1 MAVFGEN
8 DERLVAPCP
17 RAMAVH
23 FGVVDLEQAVETR
36 LSIYRIIRSSFRL
49 RVSLSWFS
57 AVWTFLHCLLNYM
70 LVFP

>member
-8 DERLVAPCP
+8 GERLVAPCP

-36 LSIYRIIRSSFRL
+36 LGNYRITSSFRL

-57 AVWTFLHCLLNYM
+57 AVWTFLHSLLNYM
-70 LVFP
+70 LAFP